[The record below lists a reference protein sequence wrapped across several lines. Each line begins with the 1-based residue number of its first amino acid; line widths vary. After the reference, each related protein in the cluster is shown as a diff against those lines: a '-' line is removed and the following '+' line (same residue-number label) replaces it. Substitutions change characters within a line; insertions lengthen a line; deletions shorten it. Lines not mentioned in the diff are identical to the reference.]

1 MDSELRVRIRAAT
14 AACSGKVAAVKQRI
28 ALVASAL
35 LLIAFTFLISP
46 PGTGVIHRSVRI
58 AEGMNARQA
67 FIELERA
74 GVIRSAR
81 AALLVDRVV
90 FLGAPVIA
98 GDYYFERTAFAPD
111 AVSRLVAG
119 DYGLFPVRVTI
130 PEGTNVF
137 QIAELF
143 GPDFTFFDP
152 EEFIRTAPEG
162 YLFPDTYFF
171 FPNADARSVIK
182 KMTDNFDEKTK
193 AIKEEAERRDVPFA
207 DIVTLASILEEEGSN
222 ADNRGNIASILLR
235 RIEIGMPLQV
245 DASFHYVNGES
256 TYDLS
261 LADLR
266 IESPYNTYRN
276 KGLPP
281 GPISNPG
288 LESLEAA
295 LNPIPNEY
303 LYFLTDLSGDIYYA
317 KDFEG
322 HQRNREL
329 YLRRP

>member
-1 MDSELRVRIRAAT
+1 MRGFFVVFGLFL
-14 AACSGKVAAVKQRI
+14 
-28 ALVASAL
+28 LVVSA
-35 LLIAFTFLISP
+35 ILISP
-46 PGTGVIHRSVRI
+46 PSTGEIHRSVRI
-58 AEGMNARQA
+58 APGMNARQA
-67 FIELERA
+67 FTELERA

-81 AALLVDRVV
+81 AALFVDRVI
-90 FLGAPVIA
+90 FSGAPVIA
-98 GDYYFERTAFAPD
+98 GDYYFEKTAFAPD
-111 AVSRLVAG
+111 AVSRLVSG
-119 DYGLFPVRVTI
+119 DYGLFPVRMTI

-137 QIAELF
+137 QIADLF
-143 GPDFTFFDP
+143 GPDFTFFDKQ
-152 EEFIRTAPEG
+152 EFIEIAPEG

-171 FPNADARSVIK
+171 FPNADAKAVIK
-182 KMTDNFDEKTK
+182 KMTDNFEEKTRG
-193 AIKEEAERRDVPFA
+193 IREEAERRGVPFA
-207 DIVTLASILEEEGSN
+207 DIVTMASILEEEGSN
-222 ADNRGNIASILLR
+222 ADNRGNIASILWR
-235 RIEIGMPLQV
+235 RIEIDMPLQV
-245 DASFHYVNGES
+245 DAAFHYVNGES
-256 TYDLS
+256 TYELS

-317 KDFEG
+317 EDFEG
-322 HQRNREL
+322 HQTNREL

>member
-1 MDSELRVRIRAAT
+1 MDSAIRARIRV
-14 AACSGKVAAVKQRI
+14 VAAAFRGEVFAAKLRI
-28 ALVASAL
+28 ALVAGGLAL
-35 LLIAFTFLISP
+35 VVFSFLISP
-46 PGTGVIHRSVRI
+46 PSVGEIHRSVRV

-67 FIELERA
+67 FIELERS
-74 GVIRSAR
+74 GVIRSAW
-81 AALLVDRVV
+81 AALLVDRIV
-90 FLGAPVIA
+90 FFGAPVIA
-98 GDYYFERTAFAPD
+98 GDYYFEKTAFAPD

-137 QIAELF
+137 QIAKLF
-143 GPDFTFFDP
+143 GSDFTFFDP
-152 EEFIRTAPEG
+152 EEFIRNAPEG

-171 FPNADARSVIK
+171 FPNADARSVIR
-182 KMTDNFDEKTK
+182 KMMDNFDEKTQT
-193 AIKEEAERRDVPFA
+193 IREEAERRNIPFA
-207 DIVTLASILEEEGSN
+207 DIVTMASILEEEGSN
-222 ADNRGNIASILLR
+222 ADNRGNIASILWR
-235 RIEIGMPLQV
+235 RIEIDMPLQV
-245 DASFHYVNGES
+245 DAAFHYVNGES

-317 KDFEG
+317 KDFDG